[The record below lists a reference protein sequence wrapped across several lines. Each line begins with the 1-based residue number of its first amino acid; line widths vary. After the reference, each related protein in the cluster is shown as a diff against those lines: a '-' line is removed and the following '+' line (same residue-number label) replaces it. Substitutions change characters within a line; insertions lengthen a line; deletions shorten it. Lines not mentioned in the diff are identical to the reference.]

1 MGRRRF
7 AWIAGGVLL
16 YSGLAVAFLVR
27 LPVIE
32 RAIDLLPSWM
42 VPFVLTVVGPAV
54 LFAAGIDA
62 WRPAAIV
69 MILVVSCLALAR
81 VAWRHSPETEE
92 FAGWL
97 ICAGLIWVGSTWLLM
112 AIAAI

>member
-1 MGRRRF
+1 MGRRRYE
-7 AWIAGGVLL
+7 WIAGGVLL
-16 YSGLAVAFLVR
+16 YCGLAVAFLVR
-27 LPVIE
+27 LPIIE
-32 RAIDLLPSWM
+32 RGIELLPSWM
-42 VPFVLTVVGPAV
+42 VAFALAVVGPAV

-81 VAWRHSPETEE
+81 VAWRNSPETEG

-97 ICAGLIWVGSTWLLM
+97 ICAGVIWVGSTWLLM
-112 AIAAI
+112 AMAAI